1 VEAGARFIRSICSLL
16 FLCGAAAAQPPNF
29 DYPYLLTDSLGY
41 IVEDNEY
48 TIPCFGDW
56 DDDGD
61 EDMLLGVLYSG
72 NVYFYENISAGILP
86 EFAPGVIV
94 MADGEPVTVVYA

>member
-1 VEAGARFIRSICSLL
+1 MNNSARFIRSIFAFLL
-16 FLCGAAAAQPPNF
+16 WCGAAAAQPPNF
-29 DYPYLLTDSLGY
+29 DYPYILTNSEGY

-72 NVYFYENISAGILP
+72 NVYFYENIAVGFLP
-86 EFAPGVIV
+86 EFADGVIV
-94 MADGEPVTVVYA
+94 MADGEPVAVIYA